1 MSRSLCALAC
11 LLAGAPALVRG
22 ADWPMLGGRPERSMI
37 SAEKGLPTEWNAG
50 AKGPK
55 KNIKWTAP
63 LGRVTY
69 STPVISGGRVFIG
82 TDNDKPDPLEQRGVL
97 KCFSEADGRLLWQA
111 THQKL
116 PNAGEDDGS
125 LGVCSTPCVA
135 GDRVY
140 YVSNRG
146 ELVCRA
152 VEDGRE
158 VWLLDLRGTLGVA
171 PNQASASSPL
181 VAGDLV
187 FVVTGHGTDYK
198 TGKLKNPAAP
208 SFIAVNRH
216 TGKVAW
222 QDNSPGTRIL
232 TGQWGSP
239 GYGVVDGRP
248 QVAFPG
254 GDGWVY
260 SFEPTTGR
268 LIWKFNAKSHEK
280 PSPSGEPETTF
291 NLVAAPV
298 FADGR
303 VYIAVGEPEA
313 SSGPGAL
320 RCIDARKTG
329 DVTATAEIWRV
340 GGEEFNDS
348 ISMAVVHDGLVYAAD
363 TPGFLNCF
371 DATTG
376 QRLWVHDLKANVWGS
391 PLIADGRIY
400 LQTGEGDVYVFAVGR
415 EAKLLAK
422 NSGLPDMGHGTP
434 VAANGVLYLA
444 AQKALYAIAVEK

>member
-1 MSRSLCALAC
+1 MNRVLCVGVF
-11 LLAGAPALVRG
+11 LLAGAPAPGRA
-22 ADWPMLGGRPERSMI
+22 ADWPMLGGRPERSMV
-37 SAEKGLPTEWNAG
+37 SPEQGLPVEWNAG
-50 AKGPK
+50 VKGPR
-55 KNIKWTAP
+55 KNIKWSAP

-69 STPVISGGRVFIG
+69 STPVVSGGRVFIG
-82 TDNDKPDPLEQRGVL
+82 TDNDKPDPLLQRGVL
-97 KCFSEADGRLLWQA
+97 KCFAEADGRLLWQA
-111 THQKL
+111 THEKL

-135 GDRVY
+135 GEFVY

-152 VEDGRE
+152 VADGRE

-208 SFIAVNRH
+208 SFLAVNRH

-222 QDNSPGTRIL
+222 QDNSPGARIL

-239 GYGVVDGRP
+239 GYGIVDGRP

-254 GDGWVY
+254 GDGWLY
-260 SFEPTTGR
+260 SFEPATGR
-268 LIWKFNAKSHEK
+268 LLWKFNAKAHEK
-280 PSPSGEPETTF
+280 PSASGEPETTF

-340 GGEEFNDS
+340 GGEQFNDS
-348 ISMAVVHDGLVYAAD
+348 ISMAVVHEGLVYAVD

-371 DATTG
+371 DAATG
-376 QRLWVHDLKANVWGS
+376 RRLWVHDLKANVWGS

-400 LQTGEGDVYVFAVGR
+400 LQTGEGDVIIFAVGR
-415 EAKLLAK
+415 EAKLIAK

-434 VAANGVLYLA
+434 VAANGVLFLA
-444 AQKALYAIAVEK
+444 AQKALYAVAVEK